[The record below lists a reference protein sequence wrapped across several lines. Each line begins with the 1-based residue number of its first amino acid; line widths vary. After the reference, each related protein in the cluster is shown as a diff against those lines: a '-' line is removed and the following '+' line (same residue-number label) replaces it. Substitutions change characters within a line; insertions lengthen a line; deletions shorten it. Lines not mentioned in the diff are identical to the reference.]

1 MAELTVVVLHP
12 GEMGAAVGA
21 CAHARGA
28 RVLWASEARSAA
40 TRERARAAGLT
51 DAGTLRAALEGSDAV
66 LSICPPQAALDLA
79 RAVAAHGFRGV
90 YVDANAV
97 SPDTTRKVGRIV
109 EAGGATFVD
118 GGIVG
123 PPPGPSARTHLYLS
137 GKGAEHVAALFS
149 GSHLD
154 AVVLDGPVGAA
165 SALKMCYAAW
175 TKGTTALLADIR
187 ALAVREGVDRALVAE
202 WQASQP
208 DLLKRS
214 EGVRAS
220 ARKAWRWIAEM
231 EEIAAT
237 FAAAGL
243 PDGFHRAAAE
253 VYRRLE
259 QYKDAPAPPTLEAIT
274 RSLAPAP
281 SSADHQR
288 AHR

>member
-1 MAELTVVVLHP
+1 MAEVTVAILHP
-12 GEMGAAVGA
+12 GEMGGAVGA
-21 CAHARGA
+21 CAHARGP

-40 TRERARAAGLT
+40 TRERAHAAGLT
-51 DAGTLRAALEGSDAV
+51 DMGTLRAALEASDIV
-66 LSICPPQAALDLA
+66 LSICPPRAALDLA

-123 PPPGPSARTHLYLS
+123 PPPGRGARTRLYLS
-137 GKGAEHVAALFS
+137 GEGAERVAALFS

-154 AVVLDGPVGAA
+154 GAVLDGPVGAA

-175 TKGTTALLADIR
+175 TKGTTALLAGIC
-187 ALAVREGVDRALVAE
+187 ALAVREGVDRALVGE

-208 DLLKRS
+208 DVLKQL
-214 EGVRAS
+214 EGVRAG

-237 FAAAGL
+237 FAGAGL

-259 QYKDAPAPPTLEAIT
+259 QYKDTPSPPTLEAIT
-274 RSLAPAP
+274 RSLAPAR
-281 SSADHQR
+281 SSAEHRR